1 MSLTDPPSFVPSK
14 FIVAWMDNSSEEEE
28 KMALDRKKGLKKLL
42 VDRAKG
48 SVQKDTSRSQPL
60 PTLLPPPP
68 PPPPPPPAVNLLA
81 MPNLKKK
88 RKEKEVAEEGEVVR
102 QKEPKQ

>member
-1 MSLTDPPSFVPSK
+1 
-14 FIVAWMDNSSEEEE
+14 
-28 KMALDRKKGLKKLL
+28 MALDRKKGLKKLL

-68 PPPPPPPAVNLLA
+68 PPPPPPAVNLLA

>member
-1 MSLTDPPSFVPSK
+1 
-14 FIVAWMDNSSEEEE
+14 MDNSSEEEE

-68 PPPPPPPAVNLLA
+68 PPAVNLLA

>member
-14 FIVAWMDNSSEEEE
+14 FIVARMDNSSEEEE

-48 SVQKDTSRSQPL
+48 PVQKDTSRSQSL

-68 PPPPPPPAVNLLA
+68 PPPPPPAINLLA

>member
-1 MSLTDPPSFVPSK
+1 MTDPPSFVPSK
-14 FIVAWMDNSSEEEE
+14 FIVARMDNSSEEEE

-68 PPPPPPPAVNLLA
+68 PAVNLLA

>member
-14 FIVAWMDNSSEEEE
+14 FIVARMDNSSEEEE
-28 KMALDRKKGLKKLL
+28 KKALDRKKGLKKLL

-68 PPPPPPPAVNLLA
+68 PPAVNLLA

>member
-14 FIVAWMDNSSEEEE
+14 FIVARMDNSSEEEE

-68 PPPPPPPAVNLLA
+68 PPPPPAVNLLA

>member
-1 MSLTDPPSFVPSK
+1 
-14 FIVAWMDNSSEEEE
+14 
-28 KMALDRKKGLKKLL
+28 MALDRKKGLKKLL
-42 VDRAKG
+42 VDRAEG